1 MLEVGSVCISLWLKQ
16 QQRQD
21 KSRAAQHTQTE
32 TQTNNQQR
40 EVLQVKKLLQRG
52 HEQGLL
58 HYYSSTL
65 PRLYLPSRRVESSRV
80 VCVLRPSP
88 SF

>member
-40 EVLQVKKLLQRG
+40 EVLQVKKLLQ
-52 HEQGLL
+52 
-58 HYYSSTL
+58 
-65 PRLYLPSRRVESSRV
+65 
-80 VCVLRPSP
+80 
-88 SF
+88 